1 MKTIAEG
8 ADEVCK
14 ALADL
19 FEVSGLRP
27 LIIKCLDF
35 TTDIIINIESRIKKS
50 K

>member
-35 TTDIIINIESRIKKS
+35 TTVTITNIETWFKKN

>member
-1 MKTIAEG
+1 MKTTAES

-19 FEVSGLRP
+19 FEVSGLKS
-27 LIIKCLDF
+27 LIIKFLDF
-35 TTDIIINIESRIKKS
+35 ITDVIINIESRIKKS